1 MPLNAYVENAPFVAL
16 VDDDQH
22 SAQLLTR
29 MLLAHGSPRVQW
41 YGDAQ
46 TGHATLTGTLMD
58 PRATWPGLIIIDL
71 KAHSQANADFLRSIQ
86 PMAHRKGVNAVV
98 MAPSA
103 ETAQRNAL
111 EQAGAAAVFQRH
123 SERDAY
129 RREAA
134 SLVSFWAR
142 SQRLDAVG
150 M

>member
-1 MPLNAYVENAPFVAL
+1 MLNEYVENAPFVAL

-41 YGDAQ
+41 YGDAA
-46 TGHATLTGTLMD
+46 TGHATLSSTLNN
-58 PRATWPGLIIIDL
+58 RQATWPGLIIVDL
-71 KAHSQANADFLRSIQ
+71 KAHSQANAEFLRSIQ
-86 PMAHRKGVNAVV
+86 PLAHQKGVNVV
-98 MAPSA
+98 AMVASA
-103 ETAQRNAL
+103 GPAQRDEL
-111 EQAGAAAVFQRH
+111 EDAGAAAVFLRH